1 MATNAN
7 NTQMPQ
13 FLREASQP
21 GMCVLHFAFKL
32 AAVVSYLLLNLL
44 LGNLIVTYIVVMTLV
59 IADFWV
65 VKNVTGR
72 YATFNSISLGN
83 SSGSVGGV

>member
-1 MATNAN
+1 
-7 NTQMPQ
+7 
-13 FLREASQP
+13 
-21 GMCVLHFAFKL
+21 MCVLHFAFKL

-72 YATFNSISLGN
+72 
-83 SSGSVGGV
+83 